1 MRSRAGSARCY
12 AKVTDFWPHGVAKEL
27 TLGNG
32 LVESTTFNNRL
43 QPVQISAGLL
53 MSLSYGYT
61 STQQTVNDGNI
72 V

>member
-1 MRSRAGSARCY
+1 
-12 AKVTDFWPHGVAKEL
+12 
-27 TLGNG
+27 LGNR